1 MKGRTALVTGG
12 SRGIGR
18 AITLEFARRG
28 ARVRF
33 AWKSAGE
40 AAAAVEEE
48 ARSAGG
54 EAIGSKVDVCD
65 PAQVREWIQA
75 AVRETG
81 SVAIVVNNAG
91 IRRDGLLPLM
101 KDTDFTDVIETNLI
115 APFRVTREAC
125 RPMISGRYGRIV
137 NIVSVSG
144 ISGPPGQGNY
154 AASKGGLIAMTR
166 SIAKEMARFGI
177 TANCVAPGFVDT
189 EMVSDL
195 SAEIRSEILS
205 RVPMNRPGTTAEVA
219 AVVAFLASS
228 EASYVTGQVFA
239 VDGGFTS

>member
-1 MKGRTALVTGG
+1 MTGG

-18 AITLEFARRG
+18 AIALEFARRG

-33 AWKSAGE
+33 AWKSAAD
-40 AAAAVEEE
+40 AAAAVEAE
-48 ARSAGG
+48 ARAAGG
-54 EAIGSKVDVCD
+54 EAVGTMVDVRD

-75 AVRETG
+75 AARETG
-81 SVAIVVNNAG
+81 SLAILVNNAG
-91 IRRDGLLPLM
+91 IRKDGLLPLM
-101 KDTDFTDVIETNLI
+101 KDQDFTDVIETNLI
-115 APFRVTREAC
+115 APFRLMREAA
-125 RPMISGRYGRIV
+125 RPMIAGRYGRIV

-189 EMVSDL
+189 EMVSDV
-195 SAEIRSEILS
+195 SAVVRAEILA

-219 AVVAFLASS
+219 AVAAFLASS